1 MKFLLNILLWVLC
14 VQVYGQT
21 FIDSKEFNKIKNSNQ
36 PFVVEFWAKF
46 NDSNKWEELKV
57 LNKCGVYRVCM
68 IANKD
73 LADEYNIKVLPTIIV
88 FNNRKE
94 IFRWKGNLLFEI
106 NLNPHDVQTKIDS
119 LIMEKF
125 R

>member
-1 MKFLLNILLWVLC
+1 
-14 VQVYGQT
+14 
-21 FIDSKEFNKIKNSNQ
+21 
-36 PFVVEFWAKF
+36 
-46 NDSNKWEELKV
+46 
-57 LNKCGVYRVCM
+57 M